1 MHIDHIG
8 IAVSDIELGIKKYE
22 SILNTSCFKREI
34 VESEQVETAFFQ
46 TGESKVEL
54 LAGTTPD
61 SVITKY
67 IVKHGE
73 GIHHVAFEVKDIQA
87 EISRYIQSGYK
98 ILSDLPRQGADHKLV
113 VFLHP
118 KEAHGVLIELC
129 QTIKL

>member
-1 MHIDHIG
+1 MQIDHIG
-8 IAVSDIELGIKKYE
+8 IAVSNIEEAIKKYE
-22 SILNTSCFKREI
+22 ILLNTSCFKREI
-34 VESEQVETAFFQ
+34 VESEHVETAFFQ

-67 IVKHGE
+67 ITKRGE
-73 GIHHVAFEVKDIQA
+73 GMHHVAFEVEDINA
-87 EISRYIQSGYK
+87 EIQRYLQNGYQLLAETPK
-98 ILSDLPRQGADHKLV
+98 RGADHKLI

-129 QTIKL
+129 QSVK

>member
-8 IAVSDIELGIKKYE
+8 IAVSDIEVGIKKYE
-22 SILNTSCFKREI
+22 SILNKPCFKREI

-67 IVKHGE
+67 IAKHGE

-98 ILSDLPRQGADHKLV
+98 TLSDLPRQGADHKLV

-129 QTIKL
+129 QTIK

>member
-8 IAVSDIELGIKKYE
+8 IAVSDIEVGIKKYE
-22 SILNTSCFKREI
+22 SILNTPCFKREI

-67 IVKHGE
+67 IAKHGE

-98 ILSDLPRQGADHKLV
+98 TLSDLPRQGADHKLV

-129 QTIKL
+129 QTIK

>member
-8 IAVSDIELGIKKYE
+8 IAVENIEEAIKKYE
-22 SILNTSCFKREI
+22 SLLNTPCFKREI
-34 VESEQVETAFFQ
+34 VESENVETAFFQ

-61 SVITKY
+61 SVISKY
-67 IVKHGE
+67 VAKRGE
-73 GIHHVAFEVKDIQA
+73 GMHHVAFEVDDIKG
-87 EISRYIQSGYK
+87 EIQRYILHGYQM
-98 ILSDLPRQGADHKLV
+98 LSESPKQGVDQKLI

-129 QTIKL
+129 QSVK